1 MPKKIYSPFS
11 NYLANPLMP
20 STGWETNARL
30 ERLRKYLYKYNDELH
45 YIFPQNDDEQLIID
59 KSREL
64 VSTMINILSDV
75 LQKKKNKK

>member
-1 MPKKIYSPFS
+1 MANKIHSPFS
-11 NYLANPLMP
+11 TLLANPLMP
-20 STGWETNARL
+20 SSGWESMARI

-45 YIFPQNDDEQLIID
+45 YIFPQTDDEKLIID

-75 LQKKKNKK
+75 LQKKKNQK